1 MPWTIS
7 TRCNLEYQKLLKEKK
22 GHLYLVT
29 QALFAVSRTRT
40 LSTQDVFQILLRS
53 FHAAHCLILEEEAM
67 LTTLTAAVVVP
78 TKHKGFAIT
87 VRQLDIIIV
96 FVVTNLWVDRF
107 PV

>member
-1 MPWTIS
+1 M
-7 TRCNLEYQKLLKEKK
+7 
-22 GHLYLVT
+22 YLVI

-78 TKHKGFAIT
+78 TKHKGF
-87 VRQLDIIIV
+87 LIIV
-96 FVVTNLWVDRF
+96 IRWTSIITIMFSSLCVSLF
-107 PV
+107 

>member
-1 MPWTIS
+1 M
-7 TRCNLEYQKLLKEKK
+7 
-22 GHLYLVT
+22 YLVI

-78 TKHKGFAIT
+78 TKHKGFVIN
-87 VRQLDIIIV
+87 VCHHSNNIIILGIYQESSNV
-96 FVVTNLWVDRF
+96 IKH
-107 PV
+107 

>member
-1 MPWTIS
+1 MFPFM
-7 TRCNLEYQKLLKEKK
+7 
-22 GHLYLVT
+22 

-78 TKHKGFAIT
+78 TKHKGFFIIMC
-87 VRQLDIIIV
+87 RLDTIILFISY
-96 FVVTNLWVDRF
+96 
-107 PV
+107 

>member
-1 MPWTIS
+1 MFM
-7 TRCNLEYQKLLKEKK
+7 
-22 GHLYLVT
+22 

-78 TKHKGFAIT
+78 TKHKGFFIIM
-87 VRQLDIIIV
+87 RRLDTIILLIS
-96 FVVTNLWVDRF
+96 
-107 PV
+107 

>member
-1 MPWTIS
+1 MVPWTIS
-7 TRCNLEYQKLLKEKK
+7 TRCELSKRIEFDLEKSNLKVPFY
-22 GHLYLVT
+22 G

-78 TKHKGFAIT
+78 TKHKGFFHHHASA
-87 VRQLDIIIV
+87 
-96 FVVTNLWVDRF
+96 
-107 PV
+107 